1 MEAPLKFQT
10 KFLALAASA
19 AILAAAAP
27 AFAQSARD
35 QIRVVGSST
44 VFPFTSAVAEQFARG
59 GQFRAP
65 IVESIGTGAGFRA
78 FCAGVGVTHPDISNA
93 SRRMTAGE
101 FASCRQNGVAE
112 ITELKIGFDGIVMA
126 TRRGSQAISLTR
138 EHLWKGLARE
148 VPVNGQWVRNP
159 YTTWNQVDPALPAL
173 AIEAMGPPPTSGTRD
188 SFNELVLLAGCAN
201 VPEVRAL
208 EAAERNR
215 RCQQIREDG
224 KFIEAGENDNLIVQ
238 RLTTGTP
245 GAFGIFGYS
254 FLDQNRDRIEGKTV
268 DGVAPTFENI
278 AAGRYPIAR
287 PLFIYVK
294 KAHVGVIPGLREF
307 MAEYASERAVGQRGY
322 LVSRGLITLQPA
334 EREEQRTT
342 VQGLTNLNLM

>member
-1 MEAPLKFQT
+1 MKSKS
-10 KFLALAASA
+10 KFLVLAATA
-19 AILAAAAP
+19 AILAAAGA
-27 AFAQSARD
+27 ANAQQARD

-65 IVESIGTGAGFRA
+65 IVESIGTGAGIRA
-78 FCAGVGVTHPDISNA
+78 FCQGVGVTQPDIANA
-93 SRRMTAGE
+93 SRRMTASE
-101 FASCRQNGVAE
+101 FATCKQNGVTE

-126 TRRGSQAISLTR
+126 VRRGSPAINLTR
-138 EHLWKGLARE
+138 EHFWKGLARE

-159 YTTWNQVDPALPAL
+159 YASWNQVDPSLPSI

-188 SFNELVLLAGCAN
+188 SFNELVLLEGCKN
-201 VPEVRAL
+201 VPEIKAITD
-208 EAAERNR
+208 AAERNR
-215 RCQQIREDG
+215 RCQQVREDG
-224 KFIEAGENDNLIVQ
+224 KFVEAGENDNLIVQ
-238 RLTTGTP
+238 RLTTGAP

-278 AAGRYPIAR
+278 ADGKYPVSR
-287 PLFIYVK
+287 SMYIYVK

-307 MAEYASERAVGQRGY
+307 VTEYASERAVGQRGY
-322 LVSRGLITLQPA
+322 LASRGLITLPPA
-334 EREEQRTT
+334 DRDAQRST
-342 VQGLTNLNLM
+342 VQSLTNLNLM

>member
-1 MEAPLKFQT
+1 LKFQT
-10 KFLALAASA
+10 KFLALAATA
-19 AILAAAAP
+19 AILAAGAP

-65 IVESIGTGAGFRA
+65 IVESIGTGAGIRA
-78 FCAGVGVTHPDISNA
+78 FCAGVGVAQPDIANA
-93 SRRMTAGE
+93 SRRITAAE
-101 FASCRQNGVAE
+101 VATCRQNGVTE
-112 ITELKIGFDGIVMA
+112 IVELKIGFDGIVMA
-126 TRRGSQAISLTR
+126 TRRGSPQIPFTR
-138 EHLWKGLARE
+138 EQIWKGLARE

-159 YTTWNQVDPALPAL
+159 YQTWNQVDPSLPNV

-201 VPEVRAL
+201 VPEIRAISD
-208 EAAERNR
+208 ATERNR

-238 RLTTGTP
+238 RLSTGVP

-254 FLDQNRDRIEGKTV
+254 FLDQNRDRIEGKSV
-268 DGVAPTFENI
+268 DGIAPTFENI
-278 AAGRYPIAR
+278 ASGRYPISRAM
-287 PLFIYVK
+287 YVYMK

-307 MAEYASERAVGQRGY
+307 MTEYASERAVGQRGY
-322 LVSRGLITLQPA
+322 LASRGLITLPQA
-334 EREEQRTT
+334 DREAQRTNL
-342 VQGLTNLNLM
+342 QGLTNLNM

>member
-1 MEAPLKFQT
+1 MEAPLKLQS
-10 KFLALAASA
+10 KFLAFAASA

-27 AFAQSARD
+27 AMAQTARD

-93 SRRMTAGE
+93 SRRITAAE
-101 FASCRQNGVAE
+101 VATCRQNGVAE
-112 ITELKIGFDGIVMA
+112 IVELKIGFDGIVMA
-126 TRRGSQAISLTR
+126 TRRGSPQMNLTR
-138 EHLWKGLARE
+138 EHIWRALARE
-148 VPVNGQWVRNP
+148 VPINGQWVRNP
-159 YTTWNQVDPALPAL
+159 YNTWNQVDPSLPNL

-188 SFNELVLLAGCAN
+188 SFNELVLVGGCAN
-201 VPEVRAL
+201 VAEIRAITD
-208 EAAERNR
+208 ANERNR
-215 RCQQIREDG
+215 RCQQMREDG

-238 RLTTGTP
+238 RLSTGAP

-254 FLDQNRDRIEGKTV
+254 FLDQNRDRIEAKTV

-278 AAGRYPIAR
+278 SSGRYPVAR
-287 PLFIYVK
+287 SMYIYLK

-307 MAEYASERAVGQRGY
+307 LTEYASERAVGQRGY
-322 LVSRGLITLQPA
+322 LASRGLITLQQA
-334 EREEQRTT
+334 DREAQRQV
-342 VQGLTNLNLM
+342 VQGLTNLSM

>member
-1 MEAPLKFQT
+1 MKFQS
-10 KFLALAASA
+10 KLFALAATA
-19 AILAAAAP
+19 AILSAVTP
-27 AFAQSARD
+27 ANAQQARD

-93 SRRMTAGE
+93 SRRITAAE
-101 FASCRQNGVAE
+101 FNSCRQNGVTD
-112 ITELKIGFDGIVMA
+112 IVELKIGFDGIVMA
-126 TRRGSQAISLTR
+126 TRRGSPQIPFTR
-138 EHLWKGLARE
+138 EQIWRGLARE

-159 YTTWNQVDPALPAL
+159 HQTWNQVDPSLPNV

-201 VPEVRAL
+201 VPEIRAISD
-208 EAAERNR
+208 ATERNR

-238 RLTTGTP
+238 RLATGTP

-254 FLDQNRDRIEGKTV
+254 FLDQNRDRIEGKAV

-278 AAGRYPIAR
+278 ASGRYPISR
-287 PLFIYVK
+287 SMYVYMK

-307 MAEYASERAVGQRGY
+307 MTEYASERAVGQRGY
-322 LVSRGLITLQPA
+322 LASRGLITLPQA
-334 EREEQRTT
+334 DREAQRANL
-342 VQGLTNLNLM
+342 QGLTNLTM

>member
-1 MEAPLKFQT
+1 LKFQT

-27 AFAQSARD
+27 AVAQSARD

-65 IVESIGTGAGFRA
+65 IVESIGTGAGIRA
-78 FCAGVGVTHPDISNA
+78 FCAGVGVTQPDIANA

-101 FASCRQNGVAE
+101 FASCRTNGVAD
-112 ITELKIGFDGIVMA
+112 IVELKIGFDGIVMA
-126 TRRGSQAISLTR
+126 TRRGSPQIPFNR
-138 EHLWKGLARE
+138 EHIWKGLARE

-159 YTTWNQVDPALPAL
+159 YQTWNQVDPSLPNV

-188 SFNELVLLAGCAN
+188 SFNELVLLAGCSN
-201 VPEVRAL
+201 VPEIRAISD
-208 EAAERNR
+208 ATERNR

-254 FLDQNRDRIEGKTV
+254 FLDQNRDRIEGKSV
-268 DGVAPTFENI
+268 DGIAPTFENI
-278 AAGRYPIAR
+278 ASGRYPISR
-287 PLFIYVK
+287 SMYVYMK

-307 MAEYASERAVGQRGY
+307 MTEYASERAVGQRGY
-322 LVSRGLITLQPA
+322 LASRGLITLPQA
-334 EREEQRTT
+334 DRDAQRANL
-342 VQGLTNLNLM
+342 QGLTNLNM

>member
-1 MEAPLKFQT
+1 MKTSIL
-10 KFLALAASA
+10 LAAIA
-19 AILAAAAP
+19 AIAAGSAH
-27 AFAQSARD
+27 AQTARD

-44 VFPFTSAVAEQFARG
+44 VFPFTSAVAEQFARA

-93 SRRMTAGE
+93 SRRMTVAE
-101 FASCRQNGVAE
+101 FNACRQNGVTD
-112 ITELKIGFDGIVMA
+112 IVELKIGFDGIVMA
-126 TRRGSQAISLTR
+126 TRRGSQAMNLTR
-138 EHLWKGLARE
+138 EHIWRALARE
-148 VPVNGQWVRNP
+148 VRVNGQWVRNP
-159 YTTWNQVDPALPAL
+159 YNTWNQVDPSLPAL

-188 SFNELVLLAGCAN
+188 SFNELVLLGGCAN
-201 VPEVRAL
+201 VPEIRAIT

-215 RCQQIREDG
+215 RCQQMREDG

-238 RLTTGTP
+238 RLSTGAP

-278 AAGRYPIAR
+278 SSGRYPVAR
-287 PLFIYVK
+287 SMFIYLK

-322 LVSRGLITLQPA
+322 LASRGLITLPQPD
-334 EREEQRTT
+334 REAQRSNI
-342 VQGLTNLNLM
+342 QALTSLNLN

>member
-1 MEAPLKFQT
+1 MKTPILVAAIA
-10 KFLALAASA
+10 ALAAGPA
-19 AILAAAAP
+19 LA
-27 AFAQSARD
+27 QQARD
-35 QIRVVGSST
+35 QIRIVGSST
-44 VFPFTSAVAEQFARG
+44 VFPFTSAVAEQFARA

-93 SRRMTAGE
+93 SRRITAAE
-101 FASCRQNGVAE
+101 VTACRQNGVTD
-112 ITELKIGFDGIVMA
+112 IVELKIGFDGIVMA
-126 TRRGSQAISLTR
+126 TRRGSQTMNLTR
-138 EHLWKGLARE
+138 EHIWRGLARE

-159 YTTWNQVDPALPAL
+159 FTTWNQVDPALPAL

-188 SFNELVLLAGCAN
+188 SFNELVLLGGCAN
-201 VPEVRAL
+201 VAEIRAISD
-208 EAAERNR
+208 AAERNR
-215 RCQQIREDG
+215 RCQQMREDG

-238 RLTTGTP
+238 RLASGAP

-278 AAGRYPIAR
+278 SAGRYPVSR
-287 PLFIYVK
+287 SMYIYLK

-322 LVSRGLITLQPA
+322 LASRGLITLPA
-334 EREEQRTT
+334 ADRETQRMV
-342 VQGLTNLNLM
+342 VQALTNLTLN